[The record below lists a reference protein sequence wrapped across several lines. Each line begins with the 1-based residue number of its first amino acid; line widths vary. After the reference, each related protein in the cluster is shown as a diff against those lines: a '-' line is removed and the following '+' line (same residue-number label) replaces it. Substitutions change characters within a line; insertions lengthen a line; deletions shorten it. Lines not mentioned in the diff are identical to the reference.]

1 MIQKSGL
8 SGAEETGDD
17 GGGDTVVE
25 IQSGGDGRV
34 QVLSDGIRCLSG
46 EASGMEISLLGNE
59 GVEDSGEIM
68 IETTWAGRVEGGWG
82 CRSAEQESDSSCH

>member
-8 SGAEETGDD
+8 SRAEEAGDD

-34 QVLSDGIRCLSG
+34 QALSDGIRGLSG
-46 EASGMEISLLGNE
+46 EASGMKISLLGNE
-59 GVEDSGEIM
+59 GVEGSWEIM
-68 IETTWAGRVEGGWG
+68 IETTWGGRVEEG
-82 CRSAEQESDSSCH
+82 